1 MQMFERLRKAGAK
14 VSKLENLG
22 LQAMKLTPTI
32 EKDNSLCGVIRREAL
47 LPDELNTTDFTKEQ
61 RKKRTDVSC
70 LFCGIELQ
78 ALKAQQEMDEQVLNA
93 QLDPARME
101 ESFDPVPEVIVLC
114 WLAYPH
120 LCREI
125 IQMIQI

>member
-1 MQMFERLRKAGAK
+1 M
-14 VSKLENLG
+14 
-22 LQAMKLTPTI
+22 
-32 EKDNSLCGVIRREAL
+32 
-47 LPDELNTTDFTKEQ
+47 
-61 RKKRTDVSC
+61 
-70 LFCGIELQ
+70 
-78 ALKAQQEMDEQVLNA
+78 KAQQEMDEQVLNA

-101 ESFDPVPEVIVLC
+101 ESFDPVPEVIVLG